1 MSSFYQAKFNE
12 LFMEFTRYLIEHPE
26 FAERIPE
33 GAQVVLL
40 DRQDPLYSQQA
51 SELAKRARETD
62 DEPDRPVVFLEV
74 TEMAPVQSRLRKV
87 RVLDMPPA
95 YVAA

>member
-26 FAERIPE
+26 FAECIPE

-62 DEPDRPVVFLEV
+62 DMPDRPVVFLEV
-74 TEMAPVQSRLRKV
+74 TEMALVRSRLRKV

>member
-26 FAERIPE
+26 FAECIPE

-51 SELAKRARETD
+51 SELAKQARETD
-62 DEPDRPVVFLEV
+62 DMPDRPVVFLEV
-74 TEMAPVQSRLRKV
+74 TEMALVRSRLRKV

>member
-1 MSSFYQAKFNE
+1 MNTFYRAKFNE

-40 DRQDPLYSQQA
+40 DRRDPLYSQQA
-51 SELAKRARETD
+51 IELARRARETD
-62 DEPDRPVVFLEV
+62 DVPDRPVVFMEV
-74 TEMAPVQSRLRKV
+74 TKMAPVRSRLQGIRI
-87 RVLDMPPA
+87 LDLPPA
-95 YVAA
+95 YATA